1 MKPFAL
7 LAALALSVTPAL
19 AETTWSGT
27 GPRGSTVDGSGSCQR
42 LAGALTCNRSSTV
55 TNPYGQS
62 ATRTGSRVTDSTGTT
77 KTFNTTGQ
85 NGRTTSTVRKR
96 NW

>member
-1 MKPFAL
+1 MKTLAL
-7 LAALALSVTPAL
+7 LTALALTVTPAL

-27 GPRGSTVDGSGSCQR
+27 GPRGSTVNGSGSCQ
-42 LAGALTCNRSSTV
+42 AGNASLNCSRTSTV

-96 NW
+96 SW

>member
-1 MKPFAL
+1 MKPFAFL
-7 LAALALSVTPAL
+7 TVLALTVTPAL

-27 GPRGSTVDGSGSCQR
+27 GPRGSTVNGSGSCQ
-42 LAGALTCNRSSTV
+42 AGNASLNCNRSSTV
-55 TNPYGQS
+55 TNPYGQT

-77 KTFNTTGQ
+77 KTFTTTGQ
-85 NGRTTSTVRKR
+85 NGRSTSTVRKR

>member
-1 MKPFAL
+1 MKPFAFL
-7 LAALALSVTPAL
+7 TVLALSVTPAL

-42 LAGALTCNRSSTV
+42 LAGALTCNRMSTI
-55 TNPYGQS
+55 TNPYGQT

-77 KTFNTTGQ
+77 RTFVTSGP
-85 NGRTTSTVRKR
+85 NGRSTTTVRKR